1 MSQPSIPP
9 AAESPPIVAA
19 LLRGGLGFVVAY
31 LGSAGLVAVVGL
43 GLLGSTYDPTPDPNA
58 GLAYLGAMA
67 GLFLLVLLGAQG
79 PAYLGLLVSADAVTV
94 LVSAVA
100 AFAAVYAGHEVAFAA
115 GGPRLPRQ
123 TAVGY
128 GALVS
133 IGWVLLSV
141 LVYLSIV
148 YGLSTPI
155 ALLGEVLRTLAILV
169 VGSAVFSA
177 VFGGMGGLLANR

>member
-9 AAESPPIVAA
+9 AADTPPIASA
-19 LLRGGLGFVVAY
+19 FLRGGLGYVIAY
-31 LGSAGLVAVVGL
+31 VGSAGLVGVVGL
-43 GLLGSTYDPTPDPNA
+43 GLLGYTYDPTPDPNA

-67 GLFLLVLLGAQG
+67 GVFLLVLVGAQG
-79 PAYLGLLVSADAVTV
+79 PAYLGLLVSAGAVTA
-94 LVSAVA
+94 LVSVVA

-115 GGPRLPRQ
+115 GGPRLPRP

-133 IGWVLLSV
+133 TGWVLLSA
-141 LVYLSIV
+141 LVYLALV

-155 ALLGEVLRTLAILV
+155 ALLGAVLRTLAILV

-177 VFGGMGGLLANR
+177 VFGGAGGILANR